1 MPLAVTVVLLVT
13 GVTAVVAVFGYLIDR
28 GVRRQENKERQKGTL
43 T

>member
-13 GVTAVVAVFGYLIDR
+13 GVTAVVAVAGYLIDL
-28 GVRRQENKERQKGTL
+28 GVRRAENKERQKGTL